1 VPKYQKGQL
10 LKRHGSWHVRYYSQG
25 KQQSSV
31 IARVSDYPLK
41 KDIQPHF
48 EMFMAKVNDAELGTH
63 DPFFSQLVEDTYFPS
78 LDNESENGY
87 KKLASSTIDGYK
99 DIWNKHVKDR
109 VNHLRLSQLRPVDA
123 FKILEDIAKQGFSV
137 YTVQH
142 VKHFISGIYS
152 WARQNGHFDDANP
165 IQGVKLPKAKPPEE
179 THAYSLDEVNKILSC
194 LGGRA
199 QLACYIAAYTGLDK
213 GEIEGL
219 RWEDFKNG
227 DLHVTR
233 KVWCGEVKD
242 PKTEIRKSPVPIL
255 KILAEK
261 LNAYHKQIG
270 KPESGWVFTAS
281 RGSLPVRMD
290 NILRREILPN
300 LTGVKWHGWHAFRRG
315 LATNLRAIG
324 IADDLIQRMLR
335 HSDVQTTQRF
345 YAKTLDVSLR
355 DAMRTFDKTAI
366 KAAKESRD
374 NQGTAKSRSTTPPKK
389 PAVSVA

>member
-1 VPKYQKGQL
+1 MSKYQKGTL
-10 LKRHGSWHVRYYSQG
+10 LKRHGSWHIRFYIDG

-48 EMFMAKVNDAELGTH
+48 EMFMAKVNDSQLGTH

-78 LDNESENGY
+78 LTNESENANG
-87 KKLASSTIDGYK
+87 KKLASSTIDGYR

-109 VNHLRLSQLRPVDA
+109 VYHLRLSQLRPVDA
-123 FKILEDIAKQGFSV
+123 HKILDDVARKGLSIF
-137 YTVQH
+137 TVQH
-142 VKHFISGIYS
+142 VKHFLSGIYS
-152 WARQNGHFDDANP
+152 WAITKGHFDGANP
-165 IQGVKLPKAKPPEE
+165 ITELKLPKAKPPQE
-179 THAYSLDEVNKILSC
+179 THAYSLDEVNRILSC
-194 LGGRA
+194 LNGRA

-242 PKTEIRKSPVPIL
+242 PKTEFRKSPVPIL
-255 KILAEK
+255 SILAEQ
-261 LNAYHKQIG
+261 LNAYHKKAG
-270 KPESGWVFTAS
+270 SPENGWVFSAS

-300 LTGVKWHGWHAFRRG
+300 LKGVKWHGWHAFRRG
-315 LATNLRAIG
+315 LATNLRAVG
-324 IADDLIQRMLR
+324 IADDLIQRMLM

-345 YAKTLDVSLR
+345 YAKTLDASLR
-355 DAMRTFDKTAI
+355 DAMQAFNNTAVE
-366 KAAKESRD
+366 AAQESRD
-374 NQGTAKSRSTTPPKK
+374 NSRDRK
-389 PAVSVA
+389 VVLC